1 MLMLVVVML
10 LAQPQG
16 CAGNAKA
23 SIAAAQARAD
33 AFDLAG
39 AAESFAAATAAGCH
53 DARLPA
59 VYLRGLVAA
68 RDAYRFGGSAESI
81 APVERALAELDTEPL
96 RSAGEMQIV
105 RFVLQAAIAAAQ
117 SEREEIALLI
127 EHAIDLET
135 QRRSAGLSGAP
146 IVSAVEV
153 AGDLWLQV
161 HRYDD
166 ARRAYARAADRVGRH
181 PRVVL
186 GLARAAVRLS
196 DWATACAEYKALV
209 AGWRSPGQPP
219 REIVEARTILS
230 EPMCLALR
238 SPGP

>member
-1 MLMLVVVML
+1 MLSIVIAML

-16 CAGNAKA
+16 CAGTAKTLTA
-23 SIAAAQARAD
+23 TAQARAD
-33 AFDLAG
+33 AFDLSG
-39 AAESFAAATAAGCH
+39 AAESSAAAAAAGCIE
-53 DARLPA
+53 ARLAA

-81 APVERALAELDTEPL
+81 APVERALADLDIEPL
-96 RSAGEMQIV
+96 RSVGETQVV

-117 SEREEIALLI
+117 SEREEVGLLI
-127 EHAIDLET
+127 EHAIDLES

-146 IVSAVEV
+146 VVTAVEV

-166 ARRAYARAADRVGRH
+166 ARRAYGRAAERAGRT

-186 GLARAAVRLS
+186 GLARTAARLA
-196 DWATACAEYKALV
+196 DWGGACTEYKALV
-209 AGWRSPGQPP
+209 AGWRSAGQPS
-219 REIVEARTILS
+219 REIVEAQTFLKQ
-230 EPMCLALR
+230 PMCLA
-238 SPGP
+238 SKPTAP

>member
-1 MLMLVVVML
+1 MLSIVIAML

-23 SIAAAQARAD
+23 LIASAQARAD
-33 AFDLAG
+33 AFDLSG
-39 AAESFAAATAAGCH
+39 AAESFAEAAAAGCTE
-53 DARLPA
+53 ARLAA

-68 RDAYRFGGSAESI
+68 REAYPFGGSAESI
-81 APVERALAELDTEPL
+81 APVERALAELDREPL
-96 RSAGEMQIV
+96 RAVGEAQIV

-117 SEREEIALLI
+117 SEREEVALLI

-146 IVSAVEV
+146 AVTAVEV

-166 ARRAYARAADRVGRH
+166 ARRSYARAADRVGRT

-186 GLARAAVRLS
+186 GLARTAVRLS
-196 DWATACAEYKALV
+196 DRATACSEYKALV
-209 AGWRSPGQPP
+209 TGWRSTGQPP
-219 REIVEARTILS
+219 REIAEAQTFLG
-230 EPMCLALR
+230 EQTCR
-238 SPGP
+238 SVRPTTP